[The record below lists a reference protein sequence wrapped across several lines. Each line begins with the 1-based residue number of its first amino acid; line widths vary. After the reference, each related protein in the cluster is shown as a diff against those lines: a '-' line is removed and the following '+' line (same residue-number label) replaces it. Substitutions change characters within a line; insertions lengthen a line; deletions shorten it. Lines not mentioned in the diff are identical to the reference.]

1 MYRKLNRRHIQ
12 YITKTLR
19 EHHKILPAIFKT
31 VYKTTLNL
39 SYIATKESAKQ
50 FALAPQQKQ
59 AGTMSLQSV
68 NLYCRLRESWK
79 VWELI
84 NRRGLRQG
92 IPPVGLYYQCENR
105 RWSPAKKERNGPGDM
120 TCVTNKRN
128 YGERTRDRTFKNT
141 QHLLETIF
149 TNLINGIYY

>member
-19 EHHKILPAIFKT
+19 QHHKILPAIFKT

-39 SYIATKESAKQ
+39 SYIAKKESARQ
-50 FALAPQQKQ
+50 FALAPQQKH

-68 NLYCRLRESWK
+68 NLYCRLRESCK

-92 IPPVGLYYQCENR
+92 IPPVELYYQCENR
-105 RWSPAKKERNGPGDM
+105 RWSPAKKETGLATWHVLQTKEIMVSELDLHSRLN
-120 TCVTNKRN
+120 V
-128 YGERTRDRTFKNT
+128 RTRSY
-141 QHLLETIF
+141 I
-149 TNLINGIYY
+149 